1 MFSSIILFGSFFL
14 FLALGV
20 PIAFVLIVATVSYA
34 LLSTGDA
41 NLALV
46 PQRIIYGINSFTML
60 CLPFFALAGNI
71 MNHGGITMRLVR
83 FAQAFVGHIK
93 GGLAMVDILVCMMF
107 GTVSGS
113 AVAGT
118 AAVGCLM
125 IPAMKDEKYDPAF
138 TAGLTACASCCCPI
152 IPPSL
157 AFVIYGAAAK
167 VSVGD
172 MFIAG
177 VVPGILM
184 GLIMMLVVY
193 VFAVKRDFQQVL
205 RQAGRKMGSNQTGT
219 SMYRTSDHRCWRY
232 HGWFLY
238 SDRGS
243 GGSSSLFPD
252 SVGICIPD
260 RWLER
265 ALEIDYRQRD
275 RQWYGYADCRRLL
288 SVWMGYLQ

>member
-14 FLALGV
+14 FLALCV

-138 TAGLTACASCCCPI
+138 T
-152 IPPSL
+152 
-157 AFVIYGAAAK
+157 
-167 VSVGD
+167 
-172 MFIAG
+172 
-177 VVPGILM
+177 
-184 GLIMMLVVY
+184 
-193 VFAVKRDFQQVL
+193 QV
-205 RQAGRKMGSNQTGT
+205 
-219 SMYRTSDHRCWRY
+219 
-232 HGWFLY
+232 
-238 SDRGS
+238 
-243 GGSSSLFPD
+243 
-252 SVGICIPD
+252 
-260 RWLER
+260 
-265 ALEIDYRQRD
+265 
-275 RQWYGYADCRRLL
+275 
-288 SVWMGYLQ
+288 